1 MFAAISMYSAIRFDL
16 WFGFSDREGKEG
28 LSEFF
33 SAASLFNCFP
43 FAFSFLVVAF
53 EREGKSSVNTEL
65 GTSWRFRRIYL
76 LRKWARKGT

>member
-43 FAFSFLVVAF
+43 FAFSSLVVAF
-53 EREGKSSVNTEL
+53 ERGKGRGEEQC
-65 GTSWRFRRIYL
+65 
-76 LRKWARKGT
+76 